1 MEQVAEHTEGTKID
15 WRNIR
20 IYDDDG
26 SQIRNPRTL
35 RAIAEG
41 QEILAEWLKR
51 KEKWKIDDEEEIIS

>member
-1 MEQVAEHTEGTKID
+1 MEQVSEPKID

-20 IYDDDG
+20 VYDEDG

-41 QEILAEWLKR
+41 QEILAEYLRR
-51 KEKWKIDDEEEIIS
+51 KEKWRIDDKEEIIN

>member
-1 MEQVAEHTEGTKID
+1 MEQVSEPKID

-20 IYDDDG
+20 VYDEDG

-41 QEILAEWLKR
+41 QEILAEYLRR
-51 KEKWKIDDEEEIIS
+51 KEKWRIDDKEEIIS

>member
-1 MEQVAEHTEGTKID
+1 MEQVSEPKID

-20 IYDDDG
+20 VYDEDG

-41 QEILAEWLKR
+41 QEILAEYLRR
-51 KEKWKIDDEEEIIS
+51 KEKWRIDDKEGIIN

>member
-1 MEQVAEHTEGTKID
+1 MEQVLEREAGHKID

-20 IYDDDG
+20 VYDEDG
-26 SQIRNPRTL
+26 SQIKNPGTL

-41 QEILAEWLKR
+41 QEILAEWLRR